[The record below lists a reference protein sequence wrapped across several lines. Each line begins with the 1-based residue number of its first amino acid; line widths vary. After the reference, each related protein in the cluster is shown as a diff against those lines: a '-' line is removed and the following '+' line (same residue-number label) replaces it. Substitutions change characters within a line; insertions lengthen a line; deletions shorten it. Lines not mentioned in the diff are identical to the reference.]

1 MEKTL
6 NILVLIVEDDK
17 YMNEILCDLLNTNI
31 CGVESAYGALDAI
44 DKITRDDKQYQF
56 VVLDY
61 NLGNLRGITGLDI
74 YDIIKSKNNRV
85 KSIMISAHA
94 NKEIKKMAMEK
105 GINVFLEKPFL
116 VTELLNSAHEIVD
129 SIIVEGM
136 NERKKANNNYQNN

>member
-44 DKITRDDKQYQF
+44 DKITRDDKQYQL

-61 NLGNLRGITGLDI
+61 NLGNLRGITGIDI
-74 YDIIKSKNNRV
+74 YDIIKSKNEHI
-85 KSIMISAHA
+85 KAIMISAHA
-94 NKEIKKMAMEK
+94 NKEVIKKAMDK

-116 VTELLNSAHEIVD
+116 VTELLNSVHEMVD

-136 NERKKANNNYQNN
+136 MERKRTNNNYQKN